1 MSIFVQISELYLL
14 GIMYICYLF
23 LNPFLKRGKI
33 YGFEFPN
40 DCLYVHLLTW
50 KVYVPFLIFF
60 WDPFISDFSYSKY
73 GHFVASSKK
82 IEGHI
87 RKIKLSGCI
96 KIQSGRCGADH
107 FFCWRGAALIILL
120 LFFFIQ
126 ILPFCLKFR
135 KYFKEIPWN

>member
-1 MSIFVQISELYLL
+1 MSIFIQISELYLL

-60 WDPFISDFSYSKY
+60 WDPFICDFSYSKY

-96 KIQSGRCGADH
+96 KIQSGWCGTDH
-107 FFCWRGAALIILL
+107 FFLLERSGAEHFLT
-120 LFFFIQ
+120 LFFYPNTAF
-126 ILPFCLKFR
+126 L
-135 KYFKEIPWN
+135 FKVSKIF